1 MRLDVDAWDPG
12 YGTGMDTGGSADP
25 SSAQLETDV
34 EMPAAAWR
42 ALGPPA
48 GVTGP
53 TVVLLVDGVRR
64 LDARVWVTDDD
75 GTTHGGIAASYAA
88 GVVRCDL
95 ARRCAEVAVTRTERG
110 LFTSSPEAAGTG
122 PGEVVAGTVRY
133 PVRRVGRDEPIDLLL
148 GVQRQLRLLEIEV
161 AGQARGSPGAGAED
175 DLMVVDGPLQ
185 GRAHLPRT
193 LGYVKSHK
201 VEYLPPELATV
212 VTGLRPGERC
222 PVFGLGTSWRR
233 YAWYLRLPG
242 PAGSPWAGIVRA
254 ECSADL
260 TIGEAVAL
268 ADRCLV
274 TLPRFASTPYKDPRA
289 PQNLVPIAGLER
301 RLRATLGDAR
311 LLHRALTLAARRTG
325 SGQHPVGAVR
335 PG

>member
-1 MRLDVDAWDPG
+1 VRLDVDAWDPG

-25 SSAQLETDV
+25 STANLETDV
-34 EMPAAAWR
+34 ELPAAAWR

-53 TVVLLVDGVRR
+53 SVVLLVDGVRR

-75 GTTHGGIAASYAA
+75 GTTSGGMAASYAA

-95 ARRCAEVAVTRTERG
+95 ARRYAEVAVTRTERG
-110 LFTSSPEAAGTG
+110 LFTASPFAVD
-122 PGEVVAGTVRY
+122 VVAGTVRY
-133 PVRRVGRDEPIDLLL
+133 PVRRVGRDEPMDLLL
-148 GVQRQLRLLEIEV
+148 GVQRQLRQLEITV
-161 AGQARGSPGAGAED
+161 AGEARGWPETED
-175 DLMVVDGPLQ
+175 DLLVVDGPLQ
-185 GRAHLPRT
+185 GRAHLPRV

-201 VEYLPPELATV
+201 VEYLPPELSTV
-212 VTGLRPGERC
+212 VTRLRPGERC
-222 PVFGLGTSWRR
+222 PVFGLGTSWHR

-254 ECSADL
+254 ECSDDL
-260 TIGEAVAL
+260 TVAEAVAL
-268 ADRCLV
+268 ADRSAL
-274 TLPRFASTPYKDPRA
+274 TLPRFASTAYKDPRA

-311 LLHRALTLAARRTG
+311 LLHRSLTLAARRLATDPR
-325 SGQHPVGAVR
+325 PVEAVR